1 MKTDKLFYRIFL
13 TQPGILAELI
23 PGIPPDCEFEYCA
36 PVIKEQEFRHDGV
49 LTPIGDDLN
58 LPIVFLEAQM
68 QPDKG
73 FYGRYFAEVY
83 LYLKQYNIS
92 GSWRGL
98 IILKSRSHEL
108 GSEIPYRSILKEDVQ
123 RLYLED
129 LLSETDLS
137 PNLGIL
143 QLIVLPQNRV
153 GEAAQ
158 KLLQNVENKTQ
169 FTQRLDL
176 IEAILVSKF
185 PQISPEEILKMLDL
199 KTADITQTRF
209 YRDVFQLG
217 AKEGKAEG
225 RQEGRQEGKQEGKQ
239 EGEAQLIIRQVN
251 RRCGVLSPN
260 QEAQIR
266 SLDLNQLE
274 SLGEALLD
282 FTTIADLEAWLNGTH
297 QKK

>member
-1 MKTDKLFYRIFL
+1 
-13 TQPGILAELI
+13 
-23 PGIPPDCEFEYCA
+23 
-36 PVIKEQEFRHDGV
+36 
-49 LTPIGDDLN
+49 
-58 LPIVFLEAQM
+58 M
-68 QPDKG
+68 QTDKG

-92 GSWRGL
+92 RPWRGL
-98 IILKSRSHEL
+98 IIIKSRGHEL
-108 GSEIPYRSILKEDVQ
+108 GSEIPYGDLQQKVQ

-143 QLIVLPQNRV
+143 QLIVLPQKRV

-225 RQEGRQEGKQEGKQ
+225 RQEG
-239 EGEAQLIIRQVN
+239 EAQLIIRLLK

-297 QKK
+297 QQK

>member
-23 PGIPPDCEFEYCA
+23 PGIPLDCEFEYCA

-92 GSWRGL
+92 RPWRGL

-217 AKEGKAEG
+217 AKEGRQEGKAEG
-225 RQEGRQEGKQEGKQ
+225 RQ
-239 EGEAQLIIRQVN
+239 EGEAQLIIRLLN

-297 QKK
+297 QEQ

>member
-49 LTPIGDDLN
+49 LTPIGDDIN

-73 FYGRYFAEVY
+73 FYGRYFAEVC

-92 GSWRGL
+92 RPWRGL
-98 IILKSRSHEL
+98 IILKSRGHEL

-143 QLIVLPQNRV
+143 QLIVLPQNQV

-217 AKEGKAEG
+217 AKEGK
-225 RQEGRQEGKQEGKQ
+225 Q

-297 QKK
+297 QEK

>member
-1 MKTDKLFYRIFL
+1 
-13 TQPGILAELI
+13 
-23 PGIPPDCEFEYCA
+23 
-36 PVIKEQEFRHDGV
+36 
-49 LTPIGDDLN
+49 
-58 LPIVFLEAQM
+58 
-68 QPDKG
+68 
-73 FYGRYFAEVY
+73 
-83 LYLKQYNIS
+83 
-92 GSWRGL
+92 
-98 IILKSRSHEL
+98 
-108 GSEIPYRSILKEDVQ
+108 
-123 RLYLED
+123 
-129 LLSETDLS
+129 
-137 PNLGIL
+137 
-143 QLIVLPQNRV
+143 
-153 GEAAQ
+153 
-158 KLLQNVENKTQ
+158 Q

-217 AKEGKAEG
+217 AKEG
-225 RQEGRQEGKQEGKQ
+225 RQEGKAEGKQ
-239 EGEAQLIIRQVN
+239 EGEAQLIIRLLN

-297 QKK
+297 QEK

>member
-49 LTPIGDDLN
+49 LTPIGEDIN

-68 QPDKG
+68 QTDKG

-92 GSWRGL
+92 RPWRGL
-98 IILKSRSHEL
+98 IIIKSRGHEL
-108 GSEIPYRSILKEDVQ
+108 GSEIPYGDLQQKVQ

-143 QLIVLPQNRV
+143 QLIVLPQKRV

-225 RQEGRQEGKQEGKQ
+225 RQEG
-239 EGEAQLIIRQVN
+239 EAQLIIRQVN
-251 RRCGVLSPN
+251 RRCGVLSLN

-282 FTTIADLEAWLNGTH
+282 FTTIADLEAWLNSTH

>member
-73 FYGRYFAEVY
+73 FYGRYFAEVC

-92 GSWRGL
+92 RPCRGL
-98 IILKSRSHEL
+98 IILKSRGHQL

-225 RQEGRQEGKQEGKQ
+225 RQEGRQEG
-239 EGEAQLIIRQVN
+239 EAQLIIRQIN

-266 SLDLNQLE
+266 SLDLNRLE

-297 QKK
+297 QEQ

>member
-23 PGIPPDCEFEYCA
+23 PGIPLDCEFEYCA

-68 QPDKG
+68 QTDKG

-92 GSWRGL
+92 RPWRGL
-98 IILKSRSHEL
+98 IILKSHSHEL

-217 AKEGKAEG
+217 AKEG
-225 RQEGRQEGKQEGKQ
+225 RQEGKAEGKAEGKQ

-251 RRCGVLSPN
+251 RRCGILSPN

-297 QKK
+297 QEK

>member
-23 PGIPPDCEFEYCA
+23 PGIPPDCEFEDCA

-49 LTPIGDDLN
+49 LTPIGEDIN

-108 GSEIPYRSILKEDVQ
+108 GSEIPYGDLEQKVQ

-129 LLSETDLS
+129 LLLETDLS

-225 RQEGRQEGKQEGKQ
+225 RQEG
-239 EGEAQLIIRQVN
+239 EAQLIIRLLN

>member
-1 MKTDKLFYRIFL
+1 MVLSSV
-13 TQPGILAELI
+13 
-23 PGIPPDCEFEYCA
+23 C
-36 PVIKEQEFRHDGV
+36 V
-49 LTPIGDDLN
+49 LTTLA
-58 LPIVFLEAQM
+58 VA
-68 QPDKG
+68 
-73 FYGRYFAEVY
+73 
-83 LYLKQYNIS
+83 
-92 GSWRGL
+92 
-98 IILKSRSHEL
+98 
-108 GSEIPYRSILKEDVQ
+108 IPYGDLEKKVQ

-217 AKEGKAEG
+217 AKEG
-225 RQEGRQEGKQEGKQ
+225 RQEGRQEGKQ
-239 EGEAQLIIRQVN
+239 EGEAQLIIRLLN

-282 FTTIADLEAWLNGTH
+282 FTTMADLEAWLNGTH
-297 QKK
+297 QEK

>member
-73 FYGRYFAEVY
+73 FYGRYFAEVC

-92 GSWRGL
+92 RPWRGL

-225 RQEGRQEGKQEGKQ
+225 RQEGRQEG
-239 EGEAQLIIRQVN
+239 EAQLIIRQIN

-266 SLDLNQLE
+266 SLDLNRLE

-297 QKK
+297 QEQ

>member
-23 PGIPPDCEFEYCA
+23 PGISPDCEFEYCA

-68 QPDKG
+68 QPDKR

-225 RQEGRQEGKQEGKQ
+225 RQEGRQEG
-239 EGEAQLIIRQVN
+239 EAQLIIRQIN

-266 SLDLNQLE
+266 SLDLNRLE

-297 QKK
+297 QEQ